1 MKKLLIGASCALV
14 ILTTPAF
21 SADRAQS
28 DLVQIV
34 ESARHND
41 AVEVEKLIQRSLT
54 LRQKI
59 PTFVDEADKATA
71 SRKGAIPAALSA
83 TIASSIGEADAIRTT
98 LFPYALRYRHV
109 LYRTDDSLDDRD
121 RIESILIS
129 MAAALTL
136 YDNAHFMEEQF
147 ASKSA
152 LREKLNEAY
161 PEYGVEGNFY
171 KDSLMRAS
179 TITYRSTMLDAIR
192 FFEENRQSI
201 AYHIAQ
207 ADPTIQ
213 ALYTYIDHSSMRSKL
228 GGDNAFKEIADQV
241 SVLLSRSAELPI
253 LTIEKLKF
261 NLSKGVGNTMGIV
274 RWRSGK
280 LRNDKEFLKEF
291 SAHLKPGDIL
301 LEKTPFALTDKTIPG
316 HFGHAAIYIGTY
328 DQLRELG
335 ALDTPFVRKHIDQ
348 IREGKVILEALR
360 EGVVLNS
367 VEHFMNIDD
376 VAVLRPNRLEADAM
390 RTSLD
395 LAMSHFGKKYDFDFN
410 VNTTETIVCSE
421 LVYAAYPQIDFMTK
435 KVLTS
440 FTISP
445 DDIAILA
452 SGDNNAPLEL
462 TFFAHDGKKVYAKGE
477 KEDGAKLFSTLVG
490 IEKKYR

>member
-1 MKKLLIGASCALV
+1 MKRIMIGISCALV
-14 ILTTPAF
+14 ILTAPAF
-21 SADRAQS
+21 SADRTQS
-28 DLVQIV
+28 DLAHVV
-34 ESARHND
+34 DSARHND
-41 AVEVEKLIQRSLT
+41 AVAVKKLIQRSLV

-59 PTFVDEADKATA
+59 PMFVDEADKATA

-98 LFPYALRYRHV
+98 LFPYALRYRST
-109 LYRTDDSLDDRD
+109 LYRTDESFNDRD

-136 YDNAHFMEEQF
+136 YDNANFMEGQF
-147 ASKSA
+147 SSKSA

-179 TITYRSTMLDAIR
+179 TLTYRSTMLDAIR
-192 FFEENRQSI
+192 FFEDNRQSI
-201 AYHIAQ
+201 AYHIAKG
-207 ADPTIQ
+207 DPTIRF
-213 ALYTYIDHSSMRSKL
+213 LYAYIDQSPMRTKL
-228 GGDNAFKEIADQV
+228 GGDNAFTQISDQV
-241 SVLLSRSAELPI
+241 GALLSRTIELPFS
-253 LTIEKLKF
+253 TVEKLKF
-261 NLSKGVGNTMGIV
+261 NLSKGVGNTMGMV

-280 LRNDKEFLKEF
+280 LRDDRAFLSEF
-291 SAHLKPGDIL
+291 SEHLKPGDIL

-328 DQLRELG
+328 EQLRAMG
-335 ALDTPFVRKHIDQ
+335 ALNTPFVRKHLDQ
-348 IREGKVILEALR
+348 IRQGKVILEALR

-376 VAVLRPNRLEADAM
+376 VAVLRPNQLKPDAM

-395 LAMSHFGKKYDFDFN
+395 LALSHFGKKYDFDFN

-435 KVLTS
+435 KVLSS

-445 DDIAILA
+445 DDIAVLA
-452 SGDNNAPLEL
+452 SGNTNAPLEL
-462 TFFAHDGKKVYAKGE
+462 TFFAHDGKKVYVKGE
-477 KEDGAKLFSTLVG
+477 NTEGAKLYRTLVG
-490 IEKKYR
+490 IEERYR

>member
-1 MKKLLIGASCALV
+1 MKRVVMGVSCALLIITAPV
-14 ILTTPAF
+14 FGVDHT
-21 SADRAQS
+21 QS
-28 DLVQIV
+28 DLSHIV
-34 ESARHND
+34 DSARHND
-41 AVEVEKLIQRSLT
+41 AVAVENLIQRSLI
-54 LRQKI
+54 LREKI
-59 PTFVDEADKATA
+59 PTFVEAADKAT
-71 SRKGAIPAALSA
+71 KEHNGAIPSALSVS
-83 TIASSIGEADAIRTT
+83 IASSIGEADAIRTT
-98 LFPYALRYRHV
+98 LFPYALRYRNT
-109 LYRTDDSLDDRD
+109 LYRTDESLDDRD

-179 TITYRSTMLDAIR
+179 TLTYRSSMLDAIR
-192 FFEENRQSI
+192 FFEGNRQSI
-201 AYHIAQ
+201 AYHIAK
-207 ADPTIQ
+207 ADPAIQ
-213 ALYTYIDHSSMRSKL
+213 SLYAYIDHSAMRAKL
-228 GGDNAFKEIADQV
+228 GGDNAFTQISDQV
-241 SVLLSRSAELPI
+241 GALLSRTIELP
-253 LTIEKLKF
+253 LSTVEKLKF
-261 NLSKGVGNTMGIV
+261 NLSKGVGNTMGMV

-280 LRNDKEFLKEF
+280 LRNDRVFLSEF
-291 SAHLKPGDIL
+291 SEHLKPGDIL

-328 DQLRELG
+328 DQLREMG
-335 ALDTPFVRKHIDQ
+335 ALDTPFVRKHLDQ

-360 EGVVLNS
+360 EGVVLNR
-367 VEHFMNIDD
+367 VEDFMNIDD
-376 VAVLRPNRLEADAM
+376 VAVLRPSRIQSDAM

-435 KVLTS
+435 KVLSS

-445 DDIAILA
+445 DDIAKLA
-452 SGDNNAPLEL
+452 SGDTAAPLEL
-462 TFFAHDGKKVYAKGE
+462 TFFAHDGKKVYVKGE
-477 KEDGAKLFSTLVG
+477 KEEGAKLYRTLVG
-490 IEKKYR
+490 IEEKYR

>member
-1 MKKLLIGASCALV
+1 MKRIIVGISCALCIITAPV
-14 ILTTPAF
+14 
-21 SADRAQS
+21 SGADRGQS
-28 DLVQIV
+28 DLAQLVN
-34 ESARHND
+34 SARHND
-41 AVEVEKLIQRSLT
+41 AVAVEKLIQRSLT

-59 PTFVDEADKATA
+59 PTFVDEADRATT
-71 SRKGAIPAALSA
+71 SRKGAISAALSA

-98 LFPYALRYRHV
+98 LFPYALRYRST
-109 LYRTDDSLDDRD
+109 LYRTDEAFNDRD

-136 YDNAHFMEEQF
+136 YDNAHFMEGQF
-147 ASKSA
+147 GNKSA

-179 TITYRSTMLDAIR
+179 TLTYRSTMLDAIR
-192 FFEENRQSI
+192 FFDENRQSI
-201 AYHIAQ
+201 AYHVAK
-207 ADPTIQ
+207 ANSTIQ
-213 ALYTYIDHSSMRSKL
+213 SLYTYIDQSPMRTKL
-228 GGDNAFKEIADQV
+228 GGDSAFTQISDQV
-241 SVLLSRSAELPI
+241 GALLSR
-253 LTIEKLKF
+253 TIEFPFSAVEKVKF
-261 NLSKGVGNTMGIV
+261 NLSKGVGNTMGMV

-280 LRNDKEFLKEF
+280 LRDDKAFLTEF
-291 SAHLKPGDIL
+291 SEHLKPGDIL

-328 DQLRELG
+328 EQLQDMG
-335 ALDTPFVRKHIDQ
+335 ALNTPFIRKHLDQ

-360 EGVVLNS
+360 EGVVLNT

-376 VAVLRPNRLEADAM
+376 VAVLRPNHLEADSM

-421 LVYAAYPQIDFMTK
+421 LVYAAYPQIDFITK

-452 SGDNNAPLEL
+452 SGDSSSPLEL
-462 TFFAHDGKKVYAKGE
+462 TFFAHDGKKVYVKGE
-477 KEDGAKLFSTLVG
+477 KEEGAKLYRTLVG
-490 IEKKYR
+490 IEKKYL

>member
-1 MKKLLIGASCALV
+1 MKKVIVGLGCAWLMIISPVWGA
-14 ILTTPAF
+14 
-21 SADRAQS
+21 DNAQS
-28 DLVQIV
+28 DLAQLVN
-34 ESARHND
+34 SARHND
-41 AVEVEKLIQRSLT
+41 AVAVEKLIQRSLI

-59 PTFVDEADKATA
+59 PTFVEEADQATQ

-147 ASKSA
+147 GSKSA

-161 PEYGVEGNFY
+161 PEYGVESNFY
-171 KDSLMRAS
+171 KDSLMRSS
-179 TITYRSTMLDAIR
+179 TLTYRSTMLDAIR

-201 AYHIAQ
+201 AYHISQ
-207 ADPTIQ
+207 ADPTVRS
-213 ALYTYIDHSSMRSKL
+213 LYEYINRSPMRAKL
-228 GGDNAFKEIADQV
+228 GGDNAFTLISDQIGA
-241 SVLLSRSAELPI
+241 LLSRTLEIPFA
-253 LTIEKLKF
+253 TVEKLKF
-261 NLSKGVGNTMGIV
+261 NLSKGVGNTMGMV
-274 RWRSGK
+274 RWRNGK
-280 LRNDKEFLKEF
+280 LRDDHAFLHEF
-291 SAHLKPGDIL
+291 STHLKPGDIL

-316 HFGHAAIYIGTY
+316 HFGHAAIYIGTFE
-328 DQLRELG
+328 QLRDMG

-360 EGVVLNS
+360 EGVVLNR
-367 VEHFMNIDD
+367 VEDFMNIDD
-376 VAVLRPNRLEADAM
+376 VAVLRPNRLESDAM

-395 LAMSHFGKKYDFDFN
+395 LALSHFGKKYDFDFN

-421 LVYAAYPQIDFMTK
+421 LVYAAYPQIDFITK
-435 KVLTS
+435 KVLSS

-452 SGDNNAPLEL
+452 NGTSDAPLEL
-462 TFFAHDGKKVYAKGE
+462 TFFAHDGKKVYVKGE
-477 KEDGAKLFSTLVG
+477 NTEGAKLYRTLVG
-490 IEKKYR
+490 IEEKYR

>member
-1 MKKLLIGASCALV
+1 MKKILVGFSCAWLMIVSPASSSDTTQADLAQLV
-14 ILTTPAF
+14 N
-21 SADRAQS
+21 
-28 DLVQIV
+28 
-34 ESARHND
+34 SARHND
-41 AVEVEKLIQRSLT
+41 AVAVEKLIQRSVL
-54 LRQKI
+54 LREKV
-59 PTFVDEADKATA
+59 PPFVAEADKVIKA
-71 SRKGAIPAALSA
+71 RNGAVSSSISA
-83 TIASSIGEADAIRTT
+83 TIAGSIHEADSIRTS
-98 LFPYALRYRHV
+98 LFPYALRYRHI
-109 LYRTDDSLDDRD
+109 LYRTDGSIDDRD

-136 YDNAHFMEEQF
+136 YDNASFMEKHIGDKK
-147 ASKSA
+147 AI
-152 LREKLNEAY
+152 REKLNEAY
-161 PEYGVEGNFY
+161 PEYGVEENFY
-171 KDSLMRAS
+171 KDSLMRSNA
-179 TITYRSTMLDAIR
+179 IAYRPTMLDAIR
-192 FFEENRQSI
+192 FFEDNRKSI
-201 AYHIAQ
+201 AYYVANGDKSIR
-207 ADPTIQ
+207 T
-213 ALYTYIDHSSMRSKL
+213 LYEYIDRSPMRVTL

-241 SVLLSRSAELPI
+241 SALVSRTVELPFSAVD
-253 LTIEKLKF
+253 KLKF
-261 NLSKGVGNTMGIV
+261 NFSKGLGNTMGMV

-291 SAHLKPGDIL
+291 STNLKPGDIL

-328 DQLRELG
+328 EQLRELG
-335 ALDTPFVRKHIDQ
+335 ALNTPFVRKHLDQ

-452 SGDNNAPLEL
+452 SGDSNAPLEL
-462 TFFAHDGKKVYAKGE
+462 TFFAHDGKKVYVKGAKA
-477 KEDGAKLFSTLVG
+477 DGAKLYRTLVG
-490 IEKKYR
+490 IETKYR

>member
-1 MKKLLIGASCALV
+1 MKRIMIGISCALV
-14 ILTTPAF
+14 MITVPAF
-21 SADRAQS
+21 SADHTQS
-28 DLVQIV
+28 DLAQVV
-34 ESARHND
+34 DSARHND
-41 AVEVEKLIQRSLT
+41 AVAVEKLIQRSLT

-83 TIASSIGEADAIRTT
+83 TIASSIGEADSIRTT

-109 LYRTDDSLDDRD
+109 LYRTDDSLGDRD

-171 KDSLMRAS
+171 KDSLMRSS
-179 TITYRSTMLDAIR
+179 TLTYRSTMLDAIR

-201 AYHIAQ
+201 AYHISQ
-207 ADPTIQ
+207 ADPSIRS
-213 ALYTYIDHSSMRSKL
+213 LYEYIDHSPMRSKL
-228 GGDNAFKEIADQV
+228 GGDNAFTQISDQV
-241 SVLLSRSAELPI
+241 GSLLSRAIELP
-253 LTIEKLKF
+253 LSTVEKLKF
-261 NLSKGVGNTMGIV
+261 NLSKGVGNTMGMV
-274 RWRSGK
+274 RWRNGK
-280 LRNDKEFLKEF
+280 LRDDHTFLKEF
-291 SAHLKPGDIL
+291 STHLKPGDIL

-328 DQLRELG
+328 EQLRALG

-435 KVLTS
+435 KVLSS

-445 DDIAILA
+445 DDIALLA
-452 SGDNNAPLEL
+452 SGDNSAPLEL
-462 TFFAHDGKKVYAKGE
+462 TFFAHDGKKVYVKGE
-477 KEDGAKLFSTLVG
+477 KEEGAKLYRTLVG
-490 IEKKYR
+490 IEEKYR

>member
-1 MKKLLIGASCALV
+1 MNYRILILSL
-14 ILTTPAF
+14 ILAAF
-21 SADRAQS
+21 SLVHAES
-28 DLVQIV
+28 DLAQLVNT
-34 ESARHND
+34 ARHND
-41 AVEVEKLIQRSLT
+41 AVAVKNLIERSQKLRE
-54 LRQKI
+54 KI
-59 PTFVDEADKATA
+59 PTFVEQADKATK
-71 SRKGAIPAALSA
+71 SRNGAIPSALSA
-83 TIASSIGEADAIRTT
+83 TIASSIGEADSIRTT
-98 LFPYALRYRHV
+98 LFPYALRYRNT
-109 LYRTDDSLDDRD
+109 LYRNDESFDDRD
-121 RIESILIS
+121 RIESVLIS
-129 MAAALTL
+129 MAAALAL
-136 YDNAHFMEEQF
+136 YDNAHFMQGQF
-147 ASKSA
+147 ESKKA
-152 LREKLNEAY
+152 LCAKLNEAY

-192 FFEENRQSI
+192 FFEENRKSI
-201 AYHIAQ
+201 AYHIAK
-207 ADPTIQ
+207 ADPTIRS
-213 ALYTYIDHSSMRSKL
+213 LYTYIDQSPMRTKL
-228 GGDNAFKEIADQV
+228 GGDNAFSQISDQV
-241 SVLLSRSAELPI
+241 GALLTRTIELPFS
-253 LTIEKLKF
+253 TVEKFKF
-261 NLSKGVGNTMGIV
+261 NLSKGVGNTMGMV

-280 LRNDKEFLKEF
+280 LRNDKAFLSEF
-291 SAHLKPGDIL
+291 SVHLKPGDIL

-328 DQLRELG
+328 EQLRDMG
-335 ALDTPFVRKHIDQ
+335 ALNTPFVRKHIDQ

-376 VAVLRPNRLEADAM
+376 VAVLRPNRFEADAM

-452 SGDNNAPLEL
+452 SGNSSSPLEL
-462 TFFAHDGKKVYAKGE
+462 TFFAHDGKKVYVKGE
-477 KEDGAKLFSTLVG
+477 KEEGAKLYRTLVG

>member
-1 MKKLLIGASCALV
+1 MKNIILKVSCVLLIITAPGFGTDKTQLD
-14 ILTTPAF
+14 LTH
-21 SADRAQS
+21 
-28 DLVQIV
+28 IV
-34 ESARHND
+34 NHSRSND
-41 AVEVEKLIQRSLT
+41 AIAVEKLIQRSLS

-59 PTFVDEADKATA
+59 PMFVDEADKATK
-71 SRKGAIPAALSA
+71 SHQGAIPAALSA
-83 TIASSIGEADAIRTT
+83 KIASSIGEADTIRTN
-98 LFPYALRYRHV
+98 LFPYALRYRNT
-109 LYRTDDSLDDRD
+109 LYRTDGSFSDQD

-147 ASKSA
+147 SSKNA

-171 KDSLMRAS
+171 KDSLMRTSAL
-179 TITYRSTMLDAIR
+179 TYRSSMLDAIH
-192 FFEENRQSI
+192 FFQENREGI
-201 AYHIAQ
+201 AYYIAK
-207 ADPTIQ
+207 ADPTIRF
-213 ALYTYIDHSSMRSKL
+213 LYAYINQSPMRIEI
-228 GGDNAFKEIADQV
+228 GGDNAFTQISNQV
-241 SVLLSRSAELPI
+241 GALLSRTLELP
-253 LTIEKLKF
+253 LSTVEKLKF
-261 NLSKGVGNTMGIV
+261 NLSKGVGNTMGMI
-274 RWRSGK
+274 RWRNGK
-280 LRNDKEFLKEF
+280 LRDDKVFLNEF

-328 DQLRELG
+328 EQLRDMG
-335 ALDTPFVRKHIDQ
+335 ALDTPFVRKHLDL

-367 VEHFMNIDD
+367 VQHFMNIDD
-376 VAVLRPNRLEADAM
+376 VAVLRSNQQNIDAM

-440 FTISP
+440 FTITP
-445 DDIAILA
+445 DDIAFLA
-452 SGDNNAPLEL
+452 SGNSSSPLEL
-462 TFFAHDGKKVYAKGE
+462 TFFAHDGKKVYAKGDQE
-477 KEDGAKLFSTLVG
+477 EGAKL
-490 IEKKYR
+490 Y